1 MPDHGTTSRPEA
13 VSFEA
18 GIKPMFRA
26 SDRAAMQKAF
36 DMWSL
41 TDVTAH
47 GAQIAEKLQSG
58 AMPGEGPW
66 PAEYVALFIDWLNS
80 GSRP

>member
-1 MPDHGTTSRPEA
+1 
-13 VSFEA
+13 
-18 GIKPMFRA
+18 
-26 SDRAAMQKAF
+26 MQKAF